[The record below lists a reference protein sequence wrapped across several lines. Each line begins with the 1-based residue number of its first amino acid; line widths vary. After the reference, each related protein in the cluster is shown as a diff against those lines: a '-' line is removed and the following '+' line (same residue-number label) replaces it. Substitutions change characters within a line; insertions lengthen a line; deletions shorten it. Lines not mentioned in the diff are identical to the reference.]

1 VKVRGVELDAN
12 DRLARRDG
20 GGTADAGGGLGQ
32 ECRDAPVEQPVG
44 LVDALGHRHGDN
56 RAISGHLD
64 DRDAER
70 GVDPCVGAGEN
81 GRIRLAARV
90 RGRCHEARA

>member
-1 VKVRGVELDAN
+1 M
-12 DRLARRDG
+12 LA
-20 GGTADAGGGLGQ
+20 ADSAKSA
-32 ECRDAPVEQPVG
+32 ETPVEQPVG

-81 GRIRLAARV
+81 GRIRLAAASGSLS
-90 RGRCHEARA
+90 RGESLTRSAATSGRRPGRRGAAAR